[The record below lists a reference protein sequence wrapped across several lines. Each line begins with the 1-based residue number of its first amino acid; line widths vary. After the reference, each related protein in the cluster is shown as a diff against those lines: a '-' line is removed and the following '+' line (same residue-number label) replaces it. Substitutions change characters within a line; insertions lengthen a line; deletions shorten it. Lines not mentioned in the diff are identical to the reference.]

1 MTAKEKIDIFLSW
14 LASFPLRSVFG
25 LGILAGASLLL
36 MKATGTEPGLTSVRF
51 VALLLV
57 TLTALAA
64 SVMVFSG
71 LKLAAPSEAFGLP
84 SGSIRALLAM
94 GVMVLLVVLGLHFIP
109 TERSLTLFKEI
120 SVKADNVVA
129 ETTRYQAAGFVVVVI
144 EPPAPP
150 SGQAASTPADPK
162 LQLFRASGPAPAD
175 TDLIKQILTAVV
187 TLLTSV
193 ISFYF
198 GARSA
203 GESKD
208 SAAASPPGALPP
220 ALLASRE
227 TLTKPLETAKA
238 NVDALKAKLSELTL
252 RPPPAQETDDGKK
265 AREDAAAKAAEGVAE
280 AEALLKTAADNL
292 AKFDEAAGSAAAATD
307 ADAIAQKKAVA
318 EQALTAAKSALD
330 KLVIANSGATSL
342 LETLTTL
349 TAEG

>member
-1 MTAKEKIDIFLSW
+1 MAAKEPDNQSNAW
-14 LASFPLRSVFG
+14 LAPLG
-25 LGILAGASLLL
+25 LGILAVASLAL
-36 MKATGTEPGLTSVRF
+36 MMFTGTEPGLTSMRF
-51 VALLLV
+51 VAFLLV

-94 GVMVLLVVLGLHFIP
+94 GIMVLLVVFGLHFIP

-129 ETTRYQAAGFVVVVI
+129 ETARYQAAGFVVVVI
-144 EPPAPP
+144 EPPAPS
-150 SGQAASTPADPK
+150 SGQTASTPAGPK

-175 TDLIKQILTAVV
+175 TDLIKQILTAIV

-198 GARSA
+198 GAKSA

-208 SAAASPPGALPP
+208 SAAAPPGALPP

-238 NVDALKAKLSELTL
+238 GVDALKAKLSELTL
-252 RPPPAQETDDGKK
+252 RPPPAQETEDGKK
-265 AREDAAAKAAEGVAE
+265 ARDDAAAKAAEGVAK
-280 AEALLKTAADNL
+280 AEALLKTATDNL
-292 AKFDEAAGSAAAATD
+292 AKFDAAAGSVATATD
-307 ADAIAQKKAVA
+307 ANAIAQNQTVA
-318 EQALTAAKSALD
+318 EQALAAAKSALD
-330 KLVIANSGATSL
+330 ELVIANSGATTL
-342 LETLTTL
+342 LEALATL